1 MSLSSRY
8 YGTESNRSEHRW
20 ISRICVVKVSKSV
33 GVQLSGKKEKKTER
47 EREMKRHI
55 RVRAKLDVAM
65 LPVFIAHKAPAEA
78 DSVLDRAEAEVDN
91 TGLRVGG

>member
-1 MSLSSRY
+1 M
-8 YGTESNRSEHRW
+8 E
-20 ISRICVVKVSKSV
+20 
-33 GVQLSGKKEKKTER
+33 
-47 EREMKRHI
+47 RHI